1 MFRLLFN
8 KGFVWYQHFEG
19 AVSYFQSYLSTAVH
33 NPPRVDQYEPKVLRY
48 RVVIPQKREHAFRLL

>member
-8 KGFVWYQHFEG
+8 KGFVRYQHFEG
-19 AVSYFQSYLSTAVH
+19 AVTYFRSYLSTAAH
-33 NPPRVDQYEPKVLRY
+33 NPPRVDRYEPKVLLY